1 MKKFFVVLL
10 CSVFLFSCGKQEVT
24 PVEMQTETPQE
35 IKVEGIE
42 NEVSTGVEAELSRDL
57 NNLLNDVSNEQE

>member
-1 MKKFFVVLL
+1 MKKFFVILL

-24 PVEMQTETPQE
+24 PVETQSETPQE

>member
-1 MKKFFVVLL
+1 MKKWIFLLL
-10 CSVFLFSCGKQEVT
+10 CSIVLFSCWKSEVSKPDIESDT
-24 PVEMQTETPQE
+24 WIVVEW
-35 IKVEGIE
+35 IE